1 MSEFN
6 VGDKVRVVDVF
17 RGSPA
22 TWTDLEGSVGVIMN
36 IDENGGYTIKFS
48 DPQINEYFFAEELDY
63 VDGQESDLSSVR
75 EA

>member
-17 RGSPA
+17 RGNPT

>member
-1 MSEFN
+1 MFLE
-6 VGDKVRVVDVF
+6 VVQVA
-17 RGSPA
+17 G
-22 TWTDLEGSVGVIMN
+22 LILN